1 MKFRRFLR
9 HRIPLREII
18 VAHYP
23 GLHRLQ
29 EAGERVGVVV
39 RHGWEKRHGVK
50 VPYYFSDASYPR
62 DCEGSRHTIPTEFRE
77 LFVYNCRTRDP
88 RVTALPR
95 GVLANHHPW
104 RLAVAGLGA
113 APRHLVYGN
122 FSLGKTGLPAYTAS
136 RKKVYDTLKDRDWI
150 TFENVGNQ
158 HGEYDLRQIA
168 YYHRVAQHRFTISP
182 EGNGVD
188 CWRTWEAL
196 YLKSVPIVQRS
207 PEMEHF
213 RDLPMLF
220 TDDYSELTPD
230 YLEEQYARMLETDY
244 AIEKLYMSY
253 WRRKIEDAIARHGAS
268 SGRALEAAG

>member
-23 GLHRLQ
+23 GLWRLQ
-29 EAGERVGVVV
+29 REGERVGVIV
-39 RHGWEKRHGVK
+39 RHGWEARYGVG
-50 VPYYFSDASYPR
+50 VPPYFGDASYPADHQGNQR
-62 DCEGSRHTIPTEFRE
+62 SIPADFRE
-77 LFVYNCRTRDP
+77 LFVVNCGTRDP

-104 RLAVAGLGA
+104 RLAAAGLGA
-113 APRHLVYGN
+113 ARRHPAYCN
-122 FSLGKTGLPAYTAS
+122 FSMGKAGLPAYTAK
-136 RKKVYDTLKDRDWI
+136 REKVYAALRDRRWI

-158 HGEYDLRQIA
+158 HGDYDLRQIT
-168 YYHRVAQHRFTISP
+168 YYRRIAQHRFTVSP
-182 EGNGVD
+182 EGNGTD

-213 RDLPMLF
+213 RDLPILF
-220 TDDYSELTPD
+220 TDDYSELTPE
-230 YLEEQYARMLETDY
+230 YLEEQYARMLETEY
-244 AIEKLYMSY
+244 AIEKLYASH
-253 WRRKIEDAIARHGAS
+253 WRRMIEDAVARHSAS
-268 SGRALEAAG
+268 SGHVLEAAG